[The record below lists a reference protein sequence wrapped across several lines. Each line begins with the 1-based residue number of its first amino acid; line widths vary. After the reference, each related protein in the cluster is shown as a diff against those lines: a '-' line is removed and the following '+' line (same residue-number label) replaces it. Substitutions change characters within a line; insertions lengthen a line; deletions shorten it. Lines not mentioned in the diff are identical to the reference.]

1 VTNYMAKSQIHVN
14 HNVLKIELNIE
25 MTRPLS
31 QVNGFELL
39 ELRRNWDQTV
49 VKSGSR
55 FSRLNRMVWF

>member
-1 VTNYMAKSQIHVN
+1 MTNYMAKSQIHVN